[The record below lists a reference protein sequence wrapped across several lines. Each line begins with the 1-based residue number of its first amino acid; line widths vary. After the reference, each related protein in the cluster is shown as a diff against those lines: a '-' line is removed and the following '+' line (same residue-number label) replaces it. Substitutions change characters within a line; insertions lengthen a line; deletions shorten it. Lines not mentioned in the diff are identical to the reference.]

1 MSCICIAK
9 ALSKFVLSF
18 GSKLLSK
25 ELGFFYNNELAD
37 FSEFW
42 PHVYKLMSD
51 KKVPGK
57 RPMSNASPIIF
68 LDQAKNVKGVF
79 GAAGGHFIPTALI
92 MVSRIENH

>member
-1 MSCICIAK
+1 M
-9 ALSKFVLSF
+9 LPFSF
-18 GSKLLSK
+18 GSKILSK

-42 PHVYKLMSD
+42 PKVYNLKPD
-51 KKVPGK
+51 RKTPGK

-68 LDQAKNVKGVF
+68 VDQNRSVRGVF

-92 MVSRIENH
+92 MASTAEIN